1 MANSKIRGITIEIGG
16 DTTKLDKALG
26 SVDKKVKGTQVE
38 LREVNKLLKIDPTN
52 TEMLAQKQALLTDT
66 ISETK
71 EKLDIL
77 RLADFIFR
85 DEVAKAHLES
95 AMSQYFAVLT
105 NMRSVGV
112 QGDGRTYDYT
122 LALRSVTTT
131 DFMTADWTRIPYDV
145 LDRVSVR
152 IVNEVPHINRIV
164 YDITSKPPAT
174 IEWE

>member
-1 MANSKIRGITIEIGG
+1 MLSDRGGTGLTGTHAGHGVQRSDPHLAVTDGAGAGGLDDHTDQRLGIRVIG
-16 DTTKLDKALG
+16 
-26 SVDKKVKGTQVE
+26 
-38 LREVNKLLKIDPTN
+38 EV
-52 TEMLAQKQALLTDT
+52 
-66 ISETK
+66 TK

-77 RLADFIFR
+77 READYIFR
-85 DEVAKAHLES
+85 DEIAKAGLQNT
-95 AMSQYFAVLT
+95 MSQYFAALT

-112 QGDGRTYDYT
+112 MGDGRTYDYT

-131 DFMTADWTRIPYDV
+131 DFMTANWTRIPYDV

-152 IVNEVPHINRIV
+152 IVNEVKGINRIV

>member
-1 MANSKIRGITIEIGG
+1 MLFKDEVRQLGRELGLPEYLVMRQPFPGPGLAIRVIGEVTK
-16 DTTKLDKALG
+16 DKLD
-26 SVDKKVKGTQVE
+26 T
-38 LREVNKLLKIDPTN
+38 
-52 TEMLAQKQALLTDT
+52 
-66 ISETK
+66 
-71 EKLDIL
+71 L

-85 DEVAKAHLES
+85 DEIAKAKLEGT
-95 AMSQYFAVLT
+95 MNQYFAVLT

-131 DFMTADWTRIPYDV
+131 DFMTADWTRIPYEV

-152 IVNEVPHINRIV
+152 IVNEVPNINRIV

>member
-1 MANSKIRGITIEIGG
+1 MPEDVQFLGLVEPLCDLFKDEVRKVGTMLGIPKELVWRQPFPGPGLAIRCLG
-16 DTTKLDKALG
+16 D
-26 SVDKKVKGTQVE
+26 V
-38 LREVNKLLKIDPTN
+38 
-52 TEMLAQKQALLTDT
+52 
-66 ISETK
+66 TK

-131 DFMTADWTRIPYDV
+131 DFMTADWARIPYDV
-145 LDRVSVR
+145 VRTISAR
-152 IVNEVPHINRIV
+152 IVNEVPHVNRV
-164 YDITSKPPAT
+164 VLDVTTKPPAS

>member
-1 MANSKIRGITIEIGG
+1 MIGDITK
-16 DTTKLDKALG
+16 DKLD
-26 SVDKKVKGTQVE
+26 T
-38 LREVNKLLKIDPTN
+38 LRE
-52 TEMLAQKQALLTDT
+52 
-66 ISETK
+66 
-71 EKLDIL
+71 
-77 RLADFIFR
+77 ADFIFR
-85 DEVAKAHLES
+85 DEVAKAGYDVQ
-95 AMSQYFAVLT
+95 MNQYFAVLT

-131 DFMTADWTRIPYDV
+131 DFMTADWTRIPYEV